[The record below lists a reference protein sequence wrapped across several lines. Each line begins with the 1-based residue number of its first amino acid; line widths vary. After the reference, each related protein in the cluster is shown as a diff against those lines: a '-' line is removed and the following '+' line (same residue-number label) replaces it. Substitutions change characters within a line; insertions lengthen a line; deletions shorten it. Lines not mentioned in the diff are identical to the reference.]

1 MKEEAYKGILRYHEE
16 TKHHFRR
23 YARSAGYMDWD
34 NQPEPFRFYPGTDPV
49 PLPLL
54 EEGPGA
60 DYMTL
65 YTRETVEPSPFD
77 TNRIAAFLELSL
89 GLSAWK
95 VSGGTRW
102 SLRINPSSGNLHPT
116 ESHLVI
122 PGTDSLQGGVYHYN
136 PLIHGLEPRARVPED
151 LWIEIR
157 RHLGGEGFFVGLC
170 SIFWRESWKYGERG
184 FRYCQHDT
192 GHALACLSFSAGLQ
206 GWKATCLNA
215 LAHED
220 MEKILGFHKTGW
232 LEMEKEE
239 PELLCFVHPKNLV
252 PVPAD
257 LPQEIVSRF
266 AELEFQGK
274 PNTLSKKHVR
284 WEIIDRVSSLTRKP
298 KTSERLFRFG
308 YMPFPDKA
316 MPAVSASQVIR
327 KRRSAVDFDRK
338 SSLHKDQF
346 LAILDKT
353 IPRDGCAPFDA
364 HPVEPSVDLMI
375 FLHNVEGL
383 ESGLYF
389 FFRNRAHKEEVM
401 GISAGDLLWEPVE
414 EGFPLFLLRKGD
426 LRHEA
431 YVISCEQEIAGWG
444 AFSLGMIARFRET
457 IRKEP
462 YRYTHL
468 FWECGMIGQ
477 VLYLEAEARGVR
489 GTGMGCYFDD
499 PAGEAMGLKD
509 NTYQSLYHFAVGS
522 PVEDKRLGT
531 HPPYRHLKR

>member
-1 MKEEAYKGILRYHEE
+1 MKEEAYKGILQYHEE

-34 NQPEPFRFYPGTDPV
+34 NQPEPFRFYPGADPV

-54 EEGPGA
+54 EEDPGA

-95 VSGGTRW
+95 VSGRTRW

-122 PGTDSLQGGVYHYN
+122 PQTDSLQGGVYHYN
-136 PLIHGLEPRARVPED
+136 PLIHGLEPRARIPED

-239 PELLCFVHPKNLV
+239 PELLCFVHPKNLA

-266 AELEFQGK
+266 AALEFRGK

-284 WEIIDRVSSLTRKP
+284 WEIIERVSSLTKKP
-298 KTSERLFRFG
+298 KTSERLFRYG
-308 YMPFPDKA
+308 YRPFLDKA
-316 MPAVSASQVIR
+316 QPAVGASHVIR

-346 LAILDKT
+346 LAVLDKT
-353 IPRDGCAPFDA
+353 IPRDGCVPFDA
-364 HPVEPSVDLMI
+364 NPVEPMVDLMI
-375 FLHNVEGL
+375 FLHNVEGM

-389 FFRNRAHKEEVM
+389 FFRNLAHKEEVI

-431 YVISCEQEIAGWG
+431 YIISCEQEIAGWG

-457 IRKEP
+457 IRKDP
-462 YRYTHL
+462 YLYTHL
-468 FWECGMIGQ
+468 FWECGTIGQ
-477 VLYLEAEARGVR
+477 VLYLEAEAHGVR

-509 NTYQSLYHFAVGS
+509 NAYQSLYHFAVGS

-531 HPPYRHLKR
+531 HLPYRHLKR